1 MRYTFN
7 FPVRNKDLYIEIREI
22 ILKIIFLKKKEY
34 KKIFLESEGIV
45 IGRYFPEGL
54 ISQAFSGVLGK
65 RNRGVNEKLETKKK
79 ILKNRCRNGG
89 FKHVKVD

>member
-65 RNRGVNEKLETKKK
+65 RNRGGKRKIGNQEKNPEKQ
-79 ILKNRCRNGG
+79 
-89 FKHVKVD
+89 V